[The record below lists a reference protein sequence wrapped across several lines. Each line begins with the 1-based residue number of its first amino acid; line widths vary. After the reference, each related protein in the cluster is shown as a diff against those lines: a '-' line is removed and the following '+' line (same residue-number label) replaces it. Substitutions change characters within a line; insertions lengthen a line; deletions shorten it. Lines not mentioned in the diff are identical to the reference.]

1 MYKNTKYQE
10 NRKIW
15 VKVTEKKS
23 EYIGLTEKSS
33 IRAFATRAKNFSHF
47 KSVEMETVKEI
58 LVFDLIAFKSERSND
73 VFALH

>member
-23 EYIGLTEKSS
+23 EYIGLTEK
-33 IRAFATRAKNFSHF
+33 KQY
-47 KSVEMETVKEI
+47 
-58 LVFDLIAFKSERSND
+58 
-73 VFALH
+73 